1 MPQFSA
7 NLGFLWTDRSLADAI
22 RAAKSAGF
30 HAVECH
36 FPYEEPIEDVQDA
49 LADTQLTMLGINT
62 IRGPL
67 NAGMAALPDSIT
79 QARQAIDQAFRYG
92 SEINALNVHVMAGKV
107 VGDLAEETYLD
118 NLKYASDIAAIHD
131 MSVLIEPLN
140 RFDMPGYFLR
150 DTAHAC
156 ELLDKLNLSNIRLMF
171 DCYHVGRTEGDII
184 ARFNACYSHIG
195 HIQFASVPDRGPPD
209 QGVVNY
215 HDVFAAID
223 ASGWSAPLGAEY
235 KFEGLTDESLNWL
248 QTFTNNNK

>member
-36 FPYEEPIEDVQDA
+36 FPYEEPIEDVQNA
-49 LADTQLTMLGINT
+49 LSDTELTMLGLNT

-67 NAGMAALPDSIT
+67 NAGMAALPDSIAE
-79 QARQAIDQAFRYG
+79 ARQAIDQAFRYG

-107 VGDLAEETYLD
+107 AGDLAEKTYLD
-118 NLKYASDIAAIHD
+118 NLKYASDIAANHD

-140 RFDMPGYFLR
+140 PFDMPGYFLR
-150 DTAHAC
+150 DTVHAC
-156 ELLDKLNLSNIRLMF
+156 ELLDRLELSNVRLMF
-171 DCYHVGRTEGDII
+171 DCYHVGRTEGNVI
-184 ARFNACYSHIG
+184 ARFNACLPHIG

-215 HDVFAAID
+215 DDVFAAID
-223 ASGWSAPLGAEY
+223 ASGWDLPLGAEY
-235 KFEGLTDESLNWL
+235 KITQDTDSTLDWL
-248 QTFTNNNK
+248 RAMI